1 MSSNRAGAVGESRSV
16 LGAEFSTSGELLTT
30 DRLKVKL
37 KASRLSPLS
46 LGALG
51 RDEAALDAFSAKCAD
66 AIAHL
71 PDGASFQLVV
81 ERTASQGDM
90 PGLVSS
96 IYVFERPDSGKKYSF
111 TGLLSELGIEATQ
124 LTQAEYRSLIR
135 RFFGAAE
142 KSDSTIPDFVWE
154 PRSIRTEF
162 GFVKVASLTDP
173 PPATW
178 PRALKA
184 LFEMKSPHLSSIKV
198 EIPDRRQV
206 RRSLETKRRV
216 AHSLSIHKTSE
227 LRSIESSSTLATTE
241 EQLERI
247 TTGSECLTNV
257 SIASFFYGSSLAALE
272 CDAAEVVSHIQSESD
287 CGLFVENLGTF
298 PVFQSHLPGAPVLKA
313 RSIPFLSGNLG
324 HLLPLV
330 FDYSRRSA
338 PSDLPLVSRTGERC
352 TLNLFSGGNQN
363 FNGFVCGASGSGKSF
378 FMTALMSAFKKEFPK
393 GRIYIF
399 DIGGSYRR
407 MVRHLGGAHFDLDTV
422 AARSLI
428 EGFLSCQW
436 LEPNGFSKTLLEN
449 LCGAGP
455 HITHSHRV
463 VMERLLARNSGKRF
477 SIATIYDAAASGDD
491 SIHRD
496 LALWLSPYKSLGE
509 GSKGDT
515 ENSLLTDAAQ
525 SGILSVD
532 LKHLEGEELLSR
544 LTVLCLLQKF
554 WQELEAQKS
563 PEPSLIVFDEVWSF
577 FSHSQDFLEEKY
589 RTLRKYRGGI
599 VSVTQS
605 LADYG
610 EDNPF
615 ARVVIGC
622 SFTKL
627 LLQGAA
633 QGEYLRK
640 MLDLTTTEAAEAVSV
655 RSKKNEYS
663 EIFIHTP
670 EFRQIARLVPS
681 RDLYER
687 ANTENIQAD
696 TVSGGDE

>member
-1 MSSNRAGAVGESRSV
+1 MSSYSVGAIGESRAV
-16 LGAEFSTSGELLTT
+16 LGADFSPTGDLLTT
-30 DRLKVKL
+30 DRQKVRV
-37 KASRLSPLS
+37 KASRFSPLS
-46 LGALG
+46 LGAIG
-51 RDEAALDAFSAKCAD
+51 REETAIDAFSAKVAD
-66 AIAHL
+66 AVSHL

-81 ERTASQGDM
+81 ERAKQKAG
-90 PGLVSS
+90 PGLVST
-96 IYVFERPDSGKKYSF
+96 IYLFERPDAEKKYPF
-111 TGLLSELGIEATQ
+111 TALLTEIGIEITP
-124 LTQAEYRSLIR
+124 LDNPEYRALVAR
-135 RFFGAAE
+135 LFGAQANADASVPE
-142 KSDSTIPDFVWE
+142 FVWE
-154 PRSIRTEF
+154 PRAIRTEF
-162 GFVKVASLTDP
+162 GFIKTASLTDP
-173 PPATW
+173 PPMTW

-184 LFEMKSPHLSSIKV
+184 LFEMERSHLSSIKV

-247 TTGSECLTNV
+247 TTGSECLTSV
-257 SIASFFYGSSLAALE
+257 SIASFFYGRSLEQLE
-272 CDAAEVVSHIQSESD
+272 REAAETVSHIQSESD
-287 CGLFVENLGTF
+287 CGLFVENLGTL
-298 PVFQSHLPGAPVLKA
+298 PVFQSHLPGAPLLKA
-313 RSIPFLSGNLG
+313 RSIPFLSKNLA

-330 FDYSRRSA
+330 FDYSRRNDASE
-338 PSDLPLVSRTGERC
+338 LPLVSRSDERC
-352 TLNLFSGGNQN
+352 TLNLFSAGNHN

-378 FMTALMSAFKKEFPK
+378 FMTALMSAFKKEFPQ
-393 GRIYIF
+393 GRVYIF

-407 MVRHLGGAHFDLDTV
+407 MVRHLGGAHFDLDAT

-428 EGFLSCQW
+428 EGFLSQQW
-436 LEPNGFSKTLLEN
+436 LEPTGFAKTLLEN

-463 VMERLLARNSGKRF
+463 VIEQLLARNNGKRF
-477 SIATIYDAAASGDD
+477 SVGTIFDAAASGDD

-509 GSKGDT
+509 GNASVA
-515 ENSLLTDAAQ
+515 ENTLFTDAAQ

-563 PEPSLIVFDEVWSF
+563 SEPSLIVFDEVWKF

-610 EDNPF
+610 DSSF
-615 ARVVIGC
+615 ARVVVGC

-633 QGEYLRK
+633 QGKYLREV
-640 MLDLTTTEAAEAVSV
+640 LDLTNCEANEATSV

-663 EIFIHTP
+663 EVFVHTP
-670 EFRQIARLVPS
+670 EFRQIARLVPD
-681 RDLYER
+681 RDLFER
-687 ANTENIQAD
+687 ANTENIQA
-696 TVSGGDE
+696 TPVGGDE